1 MTPAALASGNIAEQR
16 RSGERAP
23 VAASSDNTAW
33 RTLLV
38 FSIYRVVLALGL
50 SGAYA
55 FLNSFF
61 QLGVK
66 QPEIAVTA
74 LVGYAVA
81 SVLLVIPALLR
92 EPGIPTQVTAAV
104 FVDVLAIVVLM
115 HTSGGIRSG
124 IGVSLL
130 ISLAA
135 AGLITRGRLAFFHAA
150 VAALAV
156 LTEQAFQIWRFD
168 APASDFLQSGLTSMA
183 LFATAGLG
191 WTLARYARTSETIAR
206 QRTIDL
212 ANLSQI
218 NELVIRDMQDGMLVV
233 DPEGTIRQSNPRVV
247 QLLGRLPAGRR
258 PLLAD
263 YSPEIS
269 RMMHSWQH
277 GAATTTLLPF
287 RAPRSG
293 AELAVHFIAIG
304 TGVPP
309 PTVVF
314 VEDVGRLR
322 AQAQQMKLVALGR
335 LTASIAHEIRNP
347 LSSINHA
354 AELLAESERAQE
366 GDDRFLAIIRDNVR
380 RLDRIVQEVL
390 YLNRRDRASVEAIE
404 PRSFLEQFAADFC
417 MTEKVPADGMRVDVR
432 TSQRV
437 SFDRQHLHQV
447 LWNLV
452 RNAWRHG
459 LKRQGSVRLILA
471 SADMPGMLTLE
482 VENDGPGVAE
492 EHQAHLFEPFFTT
505 EPQGTG
511 LGLYIARELCEGNG
525 ARIEY
530 REEGPG
536 CRFRVTMKGA
546 T

>member
-1 MTPAALASGNIAEQR
+1 MTPAAFVSGAIADSLR
-16 RSGERAP
+16 AGERAP
-23 VAASSDNTAW
+23 MAATGDDTAW
-33 RTLLV
+33 RMLV
-38 FSIYRVVLALGL
+38 IFSAYRVVLALGL

-55 FLNSFF
+55 FLNSLF
-61 QLGVK
+61 QLGIQ
-66 QPEIAVTA
+66 QPGLAVTA
-74 LVGYAVA
+74 LVAYAVA

-92 EPGIPTQVTAAV
+92 EPRISLQVTAAV
-104 FVDVLAIVVLM
+104 FVDVLAICVLM

-156 LTEQAFQIWRFD
+156 LAEQALQVWRYD
-168 APASDFLQSGLTSMA
+168 APASDFIQSGLTSMA

-191 WTLARYARTSETIAR
+191 WTLARYARTSETIAQ

-233 DPEGTIRQSNPRVV
+233 DPEGTIRQSNPRAM
-247 QLLGRLPAGRR
+247 QLLGPLPAGRR
-258 PLLAD
+258 PLLAE
-263 YSPEIS
+263 YSPEIAGLLQS
-269 RMMHSWQH
+269 WRRMPETPYH
-277 GAATTTLLPF
+277 PF
-287 RAPRSG
+287 RAPRS
-293 AELAVHFIAIG
+293 ATELAVHFVAIG
-304 TGVPP
+304 SGDPP

-322 AQAQQMKLVALGR
+322 AQAQQLKLVALGR

-354 AELLAESERAQE
+354 AELLAESEHAQA
-366 GDDRFLAIIRDNVR
+366 GDDRLVAIIRDNVH

-390 YLNRRDRASVEAIE
+390 YLNRRDRAQPESIE
-404 PRSFLEQFAADFC
+404 SRAFLEQFAADFC
-417 MTEKVPADGMRVDVR
+417 ASERVSADGVEVEVR
-432 TSQRV
+432 TLQRMT
-437 SFDRQHLHQV
+437 FDRQHLHQI
-447 LWNLV
+447 LWNLL

-459 LKRQGSVRLILA
+459 LKLRGSVHVTLA
-471 SADMPGMLTLE
+471 PAQAPGMLALE
-482 VENDGPGVAE
+482 VADDGPGVA
-492 EHQAHLFEPFFTT
+492 QQLQPHLFEPFFTT
-505 EPQGTG
+505 EAQGTG
-511 LGLYIARELCEGNG
+511 LGLYIARELCEGNN

-530 REEGPG
+530 CEGGTG
-536 CRFRVTMKGA
+536 CHFRITLKGD
-546 T
+546 